1 MSIAAIGGVS
11 GLANMVSGV
20 TGTGYLAGS
29 AATAATA
36 ASSAAAAAAAPT
48 RTDSVNFGTAMSSS
62 IDSLQGLQTT
72 SSNLAVKAVTGDLTD
87 VHDYTIA
94 ASEAKTALQ
103 LTAAVRNK
111 AIEAFSE
118 IMRMQA

>member
-1 MSIAAIGGVS
+1 MSIAAIGAVS
-11 GLANMVSGV
+11 GLATAVTGV
-20 TGTGYLAGS
+20 QGTGY
-29 AATAATA
+29 ATAATPTEA
-36 ASSAAAAAAAPT
+36 GAGFGSVLTSSLE
-48 RTDSVNFGTAMSSS
+48 
-62 IDSLQGLQTT
+62 SLQGLQTT
-72 SSNLAVKAVTGDLTD
+72 SSDLAVKAVTGDLDD

-111 AIEAFSE
+111 AIEAFTE